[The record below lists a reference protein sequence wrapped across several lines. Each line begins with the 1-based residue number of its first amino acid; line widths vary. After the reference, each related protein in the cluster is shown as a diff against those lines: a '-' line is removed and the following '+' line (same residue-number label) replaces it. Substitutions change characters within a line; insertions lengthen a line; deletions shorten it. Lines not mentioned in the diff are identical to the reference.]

1 MIYPVNIQKWFADP
15 KSPFH
20 EDYERLKDKLP
31 GLHCRVCG
39 NKITIRSGY
48 VSHAFFYGFT
58 DDNYCGYRC
67 LKEDMEKLNN
77 RKLRDSENM

>member
-20 EDYERLKDKLP
+20 EDYELIKRKLP
-31 GLHCRVCG
+31 ELTCKVCG

-48 VSHAFFYGFT
+48 ISHGFAYGYK
-58 DDNYCGYRC
+58 DDNYCSYSC
-67 LKEDMEKLNN
+67 LK
-77 RKLRDSENM
+77 DSEDI

>member
-20 EDYERLKDKLP
+20 EDYELIKRKLP
-31 GLHCRVCG
+31 ELTCKVCG

-48 VSHAFFYGFT
+48 ISHGFAYGYR
-58 DDNYCGYRC
+58 DDNYCSYRC
-67 LKEDMEKLNN
+67 LKH
-77 RKLRDSENM
+77 SENI